1 MISLYSVF
9 AMEMCR
15 KLDKGCNC
23 VGANEHGDI
32 CDKIKVTFESVQ
44 QLYERNKGTKQITK
58 LTEGDVGNVGE
69 DAPPC
74 RDEAG
79 VFAPEDDESD
89 VLAIMAFKFSSS
101 PNKEFLPNAI
111 PFVIFKCC
119 VIVRARDVL
128 LLEFG
133 IVTRGGKETDSDK
146 GELPLSSI

>member
-1 MISLYSVF
+1 MI
-9 AMEMCR
+9 
-15 KLDKGCNC
+15 
-23 VGANEHGDI
+23 
-32 CDKIKVTFESVQ
+32 FESVQ
-44 QLYERNKGTKQITK
+44 ELYERNKGTKQITK

-119 VIVRARDVL
+119 VTVRARDDL
-128 LLEFG
+128 LLPFG
-133 IVTRGGKETDSDK
+133 SETSGGNDIDSDM
-146 GELPLSSI
+146 GESLFSNI